1 MRGYEL
7 VKAEMIMSSRLRN

>member
-7 VKAEMIMSSRLRN
+7 VKAEMIMSSKLKN